1 MTKSS
6 SGKTSPSLRL
16 TSKVKNMIEYCQIA
30 NKWGRVKELE
40 QQLGAGLI
48 EEVIEVAEGELQL
61 IETMEKAQV

>member
-1 MTKSS
+1 M
-6 SGKTSPSLRL
+6 SLNLQL
-16 TSKVKNMIEYCQIA
+16 TSKAGNISERVHEIA
-30 NKWGRVKELE
+30 NGCDRVKELE